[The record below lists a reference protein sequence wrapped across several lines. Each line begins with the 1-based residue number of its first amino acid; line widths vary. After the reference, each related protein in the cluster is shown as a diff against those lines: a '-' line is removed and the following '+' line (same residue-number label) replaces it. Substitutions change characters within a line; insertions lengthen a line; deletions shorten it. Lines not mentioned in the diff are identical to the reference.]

1 MTASVVLLLGNFGP
15 RRLSVLHSIQDK
27 LADLGYAPVIFDFD
41 APADRDLIETVA
53 LLAGLSC
60 FLIADLTQPRST
72 PLETMLVAPQ
82 LGVPL
87 ATIIQQ
93 GEEPFGMFRSL
104 QAKYEW
110 VLPTWTYRNKDH
122 LIRQLKTAVVDPCE
136 QIRAKLRMERKRHAG
151 KLRVGARQKRIDPS
165 S

>member
-1 MTASVVLLLGNFGP
+1 
-15 RRLSVLHSIQDK
+15 
-27 LADLGYAPVIFDFD
+27 VIFDFD

-60 FLIADLTQPRST
+60 FLVVDLTRPKST

-87 ATIIQQ
+87 ASIIQE
-93 GEEPFGMFRSL
+93 GEEPFSMFRSL

-110 VLPTWTYRNKDH
+110 VLPTWTYRSKNH
-122 LIRQLKTAVVDPCE
+122 LVQQLKTAIVDPCE
-136 QIRAKLRMERKRHAG
+136 AMRVKLRIQRQAAMSPPAKRKRHSG
-151 KLRVGARQKRIDPS
+151 DLRVARRKA
-165 S
+165 